1 MIACDLSL
9 DGPWEFQHAA
19 APGATPGPVRAIT
32 VPGPWQ
38 AQFDDL
44 RMKSGTG
51 FYRRTVVLAP
61 GWVAGR
67 VFLRFGAA
75 FHNAVAWVNGV
86 RVGEHEGGW
95 LPFVF
100 DVTDALVEGMNR
112 IAVRVDSPVDCE
124 QTHADGPLGE
134 VPFGKQSWYGPQSGL
149 WQSVRLERR
158 DADHLTH
165 LRLRPD
171 LATGRIDVGVDL
183 ARVPDAHVEVEV
195 TVADPEGR
203 MVAALLSVP
212 TDGAD
217 RLDLEVHVPDVRAWS
232 PDAPDLYAVT
242 VALRR
247 DGVLVDRRTERCG
260 FRTFETR
267 DGLFLLNGRPF
278 HMRAA
283 LDQDYYP
290 DTLCTTPSVA
300 FLEDQLR
307 KAKHL
312 GLNTLRCHI
321 KVADPRYYE
330 VADRLGMLVWT
341 ELPNAGRTTARARRR
356 AEDLLKAIVD
366 RDANHPSIAVWTIVN
381 ENWGTDLV
389 HDAGHRA
396 WLKRTYDWL
405 KAYDPGRLVVD
416 NSPLAPSMH
425 VKSDVADMHF
435 YAAIP
440 DNRAAWD
447 GFVDALA
454 ARPDWLFSRAGDAE
468 TTGTEPLM
476 CSEFGNWGLPQPEDL
491 ADADGREPWWF
502 ETGHDWG
509 EGVMYAHGV
518 EHRFRDW
525 SLDRVFGSLHAFVE
539 AAQWQ
544 QFRALK
550 YEIEAMRRKP
560 TLAGYVITELTDC
573 HWESNGLMDMRRNPR
588 VFHDVFATINAD
600 TVIVPACE
608 SLSCRAGG
616 TLRIGL
622 AVAHGAGAP
631 FPGGT
636 VEAFLGEGRVVPVPA
651 MAAGTVAALGT
662 VAVPVPAV
670 SAPGLHRLTL
680 ELRDRAGTILA
691 TNHLD
696 VAVHPQ
702 RADPPPVPV
711 WSPDADVRDRL
722 AALGYRVAASAEA
735 ADLTVARSAD
745 EATADRVR
753 AGGRL
758 LLLPEAETALDPF
771 FPHWQAVRVRAR
783 AGTLWAGDW
792 ASSFAWLARTGVFAD
807 LPGGPL
813 LDATFDRV
821 IPTHVIAGCNLLD
834 FQSRV
839 HAGLVVGWIH
849 KAVALAVERPYGE
862 GRMLVSTFRLFR
874 DPPGADPNATA
885 LLDRLV
891 ARALSPSRTADEGT
905 ERPVREPSVG

>member
-9 DGPWEFQHAA
+9 DGPWEFQHATGPAA
-19 APGATPGPVRAIT
+19 APGPTRTIR

-44 RMKSGTG
+44 RMRSGTG
-51 FYRRTVVLAP
+51 FYRRTVTLPA
-61 GWVAGR
+61 GWIAGR

-75 FHNAVAWVNGV
+75 FHHATVWVNGV

-95 LPFVF
+95 LPFAF

-158 DADHLTH
+158 DADHVTG

-171 LATGRIDVGVDL
+171 LATGRIDVAVAL
-183 ARVPDAHVEVEV
+183 ARVPEAPVEVEV
-195 TVADPEGR
+195 AVAGPDGR
-203 MVAALLSVP
+203 AVAALLAVP
-212 TDGAD
+212 PAGAD
-217 RLDLEVHVPDVRAWS
+217 RLDLAVHVPDVRPWS

-247 DGVLVDRRTERCG
+247 DGAVVDRWTDRCG

-267 DGLFLLNGRPF
+267 DGLFFLNGRPF

-290 DTLCTTPSVA
+290 DTLCTTPSAA
-300 FLEDQLR
+300 FLEDQFA

-330 VADRLGMLVWT
+330 VADRLGLLVWT

-356 AEDLLKAIVD
+356 AEALLKAIVD
-366 RDANHPSIAVWTIVN
+366 RDGNHPSIAIWTIVN

-389 HDAGHRA
+389 HDADHRA
-396 WLKRTYDWL
+396 WLKRTFDWL

-416 NSPLAPSMH
+416 NSPLAPSAH
-425 VKSDVADMHF
+425 VKTDVADMHF

-454 ARPDWLFSRAGDAE
+454 ARPGWLFGGAADAE
-468 TTGTEPLM
+468 PTGTEPLM
-476 CSEFGNWGLPQPEDL
+476 CSEFGNWGLPHPEDL

-509 EGVMYAHGV
+509 DGVMYAHGV
-518 EHRFRDW
+518 RNRFHDW
-525 SLDRVFGSLHAFVE
+525 SLDRVFGSLRGFVE

-560 TLAGYVITELTDC
+560 TLSGYVITELTDC

-588 VFHDVFATINAD
+588 VFHDVFATVNAD
-600 TVIVPACE
+600 TVIVPKWE
-608 SLSCRAGG
+608 SLACRSGG
-616 TLRIGL
+616 TLRIGV
-622 AVAHGAGAP
+622 AVAHGAGAD

-636 VEAFLGEGRVVPVPA
+636 VEAFLGEGRVVAVPA
-651 MAAGTVAALGT
+651 VAAGTVVDLGDLDLP
-662 VAVPVPAV
+662 VPVVA
-670 SAPGLHRLTL
+670 APGLHRLTL
-680 ELRDRAGTILA
+680 ELRDRAGTIVA

-696 VAVHPQ
+696 VAVHPD
-702 RADPPPVPV
+702 RTAPPPVV
-711 WSPDADVRDRL
+711 LWSPDPDVRDRL
-722 AALGYRVAASAEA
+722 LVLGYRAAATADA
-735 ADLTVARSAD
+735 ADLVVATAAD
-745 EATADRVR
+745 EAIADRVR

-758 LLLPEAETALDPF
+758 LLLPEAEASLDPF

-783 AGTLWAGDW
+783 AGTMWAGDW
-792 ASSFAWLARTGVFAD
+792 ASSFGWLARTGVFAD

-813 LDATFDRV
+813 LDETFDRV

-839 HAGLVVGWIH
+839 HAGMVVGWIH
-849 KAVALAVERPYGE
+849 KAVGLAVERPYGE
-862 GRMLVSTFRLFR
+862 GRLVVSTFCLFR
-874 DPPGADPNATA
+874 DPAGADPTATA

-891 ARALSPSRTADEGT
+891 SLALTPARTAGAGT
-905 ERPVREPSVG
+905 ERPVRELSVE